1 MEQFVG
7 FQLMRT
13 LGVENKW
20 RKCINGWCLRKKYSA
35 ARRYILFILTIYARK
50 FKPHIKVAVF
60 WRESWASQIS
70 TDD

>member
-1 MEQFVG
+1 MAGACEESIPQ
-7 FQLMRT
+7 T
-13 LGVENKW
+13 P
-20 RKCINGWCLRKKYSA
+20 